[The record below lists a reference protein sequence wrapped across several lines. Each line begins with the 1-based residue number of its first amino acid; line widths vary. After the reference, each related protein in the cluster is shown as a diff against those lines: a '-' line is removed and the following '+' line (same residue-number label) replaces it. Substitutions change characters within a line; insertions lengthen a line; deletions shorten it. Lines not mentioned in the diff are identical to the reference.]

1 MPRQALQKQWGRRLT
16 LPGDWGKTPR
26 PPPRW
31 TRCDLRYSK
40 MRIVVPA
47 RTARF
52 FPCTERA
59 TPKSMDPGDVELVAR
74 IARGEQAALGILYGR
89 YAGDVL
95 RVAHA
100 LLRNEAQA
108 ADLVQ
113 DVFLEVWKRAG
124 QYDDSRGTVRA
135 WIVVRTRSRALDRLR
150 SQTTRKEVSLSDPMA
165 GSGASVEMEMSE
177 VHLPRAFRA
186 VSAEERTV
194 LMLGYFE
201 GLTCAEMSEKLSIPI
216 GTVKSRTRTAMMKL
230 RAFFEEG
237 KQ

>member
-1 MPRQALQKQWGRRLT
+1 MRFGSVAQLPWPGEAGKAAGAARPWNPKGLTRFESRFVGPTRAGGFGRV
-16 LPGDWGKTPR
+16 G
-26 PPPRW
+26 
-31 TRCDLRYSK
+31 
-40 MRIVVPA
+40 
-47 RTARF
+47 
-52 FPCTERA
+52 ERA
-59 TPKSMDPGDVELVAR
+59 TPKSMDPGDVDLVAR
-74 IARGEQAALGILYGR
+74 MARGEQAALGILYER
-89 YAGDVL
+89 YSGDVL

-113 DVFLEVWKRAG
+113 DVFLEVWKRAD
-124 QYDDSRGTVRA
+124 QYEESRGTVRA

-150 SQTTRKEVSLSDPMA
+150 SQTTRKEVSLSDPHA

-177 VHLPRAFRA
+177 VHLPRAFQA
-186 VSAEERTV
+186 VSAEERAV

-201 GLTCAEMSEKLSIPI
+201 GLTCVEMSERLSIPV